1 MLASLTPRAADGVE
15 PAPPS
20 LLEQLEVPGG
30 ELLPPPAGAPP
41 RLAPFPPAL
50 VSVGCKPVHFD
61 IAHGL
66 LRLPDLDAR
75 VAAAAAGAKP
85 R

>member
-1 MLASLTPRAADGVE
+1 LLASFTPRATDGVE
-15 PAPPS
+15 AAPTS

-30 ELLPPPAGAPP
+30 ELLLPPAGAPL
-41 RLAPFPPAL
+41 RLAQFPPAL
-50 VSVGCKPVHFD
+50 VSVACKPVHFD

-66 LRLPDLDAR
+66 LSLPDLDAR
-75 VAAAAAGAKP
+75 VAAAGRGKA